1 VRRVTSVEPS
11 SDSNVPNAKAPAA
24 MVDFA
29 GIGRRLDGL
38 PVTYL
43 HLATMA
49 VCAFG
54 FTFDLLELSLG
65 NVMTAV
71 FSVSPSD
78 MGASR
83 LSWLLSAAFIGA
95 IVGAPSL
102 GWYAERHGPKRTLGY
117 ALALLAPASLA
128 LAGSREYGAMLAM
141 RLLSGVAL
149 GAYPPLMIAYLTEIL
164 PPARRGMLILMVVA
178 CASLGPPAG
187 IFLVRWLGSTHP
199 MDFEAW
205 RWGFIVGGLGAAA
218 AGAAFAFLP
227 ESPRWLV
234 ASGQAPDAESAWR
247 KFERSMILWQP
258 GGGLRAHYKPLAPP
272 ASAMQSGSFTRRFL
286 LVGALFFLSP
296 WTTAAFPLLSG
307 AVLVAKGFN
316 LSSTLLYV
324 GISTLGAILGTIVAA
339 LFIDRVERRTAI
351 VLCAASMALAAIMF
365 ALSRTASGLIA
376 ASLAF
381 STFAAL
387 YVPFLSIYAAEL
399 FPTRSR
405 SAATSVTWGINRVAA
420 SLGPLVLLPLLH
432 TRGVPAMSIVMAA
445 TLVSTILVILAWSP
459 SGLAGRAID

>member
-1 VRRVTSVEPS
+1 VTSVDPA
-11 SDSNVPNAKAPAA
+11 SDSSVSKAKAPAA
-24 MVDFA
+24 MIDFA
-29 GIGRRLDGL
+29 GIGRCLDRL

-54 FTFDLLELSLG
+54 FTFDLLEIGLG
-65 NVMTAV
+65 NVMSAV
-71 FSVSPSD
+71 FSVSPSN
-78 MGASR
+78 MGPAR
-83 LSWLLSAAFIGA
+83 LSWLLSAAFLGA

-102 GWYAERHGPKRTLGY
+102 GWYADRHGPKRTLAY
-117 ALALLAPASLA
+117 ALLLLAPASLA
-128 LAGSREYGAMLAM
+128 LAGSRQFGWMLTF

-164 PPARRGMLILMVVA
+164 PPARRGMLILIVVA
-178 CASLGPPAG
+178 CASFGPPAG

-199 MDFEAW
+199 MGFEAW
-205 RWGFIVGGLGAAA
+205 RWGFIVGGMGAAA

-234 ASGQAPDAESAWR
+234 ANGQAPRAESGCQ
-247 KFERSMILWQP
+247 KFERSMILWRP
-258 GGGLRAHYKPLAPP
+258 GGGLRTRSQPFARP
-272 ASAMQSGSFTRRFL
+272 AIAMQSGSFTRRFL
-286 LVGALFFLSP
+286 LLGTLFFLSP

-324 GISTLGAILGTIVAA
+324 GISTLGTISGTIVAA
-339 LFIDRVERRTAI
+339 LFIDRFERRTAI

-365 ALSRTASGLIA
+365 ALSGTASGLIV

-381 STFAAL
+381 SMFAAL
-387 YVPFLSIYAAEL
+387 YVPSLSIYAAEL

-432 TRGVPAMSIVMAA
+432 TRGVPAMFIVMAA
-445 TLVSTILVILAWSP
+445 TLVSTIVLILVWGP
-459 SGLAGRAID
+459 SGLAGRAVD

>member
-1 VRRVTSVEPS
+1 VS
-11 SDSNVPNAKAPAA
+11 NAKAPAA
-24 MVDFA
+24 IVDFA
-29 GIGRRLDGL
+29 EIGRRLDRL

-43 HLATMA
+43 HLAAMA
-49 VCAFG
+49 VCASG
-54 FTFDLLELSLG
+54 FTFDLLELGLG
-65 NVMTAV
+65 NVLAAV
-71 FSVSPSD
+71 FSVSPSI
-78 MGASR
+78 MGPSR

-95 IVGAPSL
+95 IVGAPSI
-102 GWYAERHGPKRTLGY
+102 GWYAERHGPKRTLAY
-117 ALALLAPASLA
+117 ALALLAPTSLA
-128 LAGSREYGAMLAM
+128 LAGSREYGSMLTI

-164 PPARRGMLILMVVA
+164 PPARRGMLILIVVA

-199 MDFEAW
+199 MGFEAW
-205 RWGFIVGGLGAAA
+205 RWGFIVGGIGAAA

-234 ASGQAPDAESAWR
+234 ANGQATSAERGCR
-247 KFERSMILWQP
+247 KFERSMIPWRP
-258 GGGLRAHYKPLAPP
+258 VGGLRARSKPLAAP
-272 ASAMQSGSFTRRFL
+272 AIATQSGGFTRRFL
-286 LVGALFFLSP
+286 LLGALFFLSP
-296 WTTAAFPLLSG
+296 WTTTAFPLLSG

-324 GISTLGAILGTIVAA
+324 GISTLGTTSGTIVAA
-339 LFIDRVERRTAI
+339 LFIDRFERRSAI
-351 VLCAASMALAAIMF
+351 VFCAVSMALAAIMF

-387 YVPFLSIYAAEL
+387 YVPSLSIYAAEL

-432 TRGVPAMSIVMAA
+432 TRGVPAMFIVMGA
-445 TLVSTILVILAWSP
+445 TLVSTILVILVWSP

>member
-1 VRRVTSVEPS
+1 VRRVTSVEPG
-11 SDSNVPNAKAPAA
+11 SDSSVPNAKAPAA
-24 MVDFA
+24 IVDFA
-29 GIGRRLDGL
+29 GIGRRLDRL
-38 PVTYL
+38 PVTHL

-49 VCAFG
+49 VCALG
-54 FTFDLLELSLG
+54 FTFDLLELGLG

-78 MGASR
+78 MSASR
-83 LSWLLSAAFIGA
+83 LSGLLSAAFIGA
-95 IVGAPSL
+95 IIGAPSL

-128 LAGSREYGAMLAM
+128 LTGSREYGAMLAM

-187 IFLVRWLGSTHP
+187 IFLVRWLGTSHP
-199 MDFEAW
+199 MGFEAW
-205 RWGFIVGGLGAAA
+205 RWGFIVGGIGAAA
-218 AGAAFAFLP
+218 AAAAFAFLP

-234 ASGQAPDAESAWR
+234 ANGRAASAER
-247 KFERSMILWQP
+247 ECRRFERSMILWQP
-258 GGGLRAHYKPLAPP
+258 GGGLRARGKPLAAP
-272 ASAMQSGSFTRRFL
+272 AIATQSGSFTRRFL
-286 LVGALFFLSP
+286 LFGALFFLSP
-296 WTTAAFPLLSG
+296 WTTTAFPLLSG

-324 GISTLGAILGTIVAA
+324 GISTLGTILGTIVAA
-339 LFIDRVERRTAI
+339 LFIDRFERRTAI
-351 VLCAASMALAAIMF
+351 VFCAASMALATIMF
-365 ALSRTASGLIA
+365 ALSRAPSGLLA

-387 YVPFLSIYAAEL
+387 YVPSLSIYAAEV

-420 SLGPLVLLPLLH
+420 SLGPLILLPLLH
-432 TRGVPAMSIVMAA
+432 TRGVPAMFMVMGA
-445 TLVSTILVILAWSP
+445 TLVSTILLILAWSP
-459 SGLAGRAID
+459 SGLTGRAVD